1 MDGLWRTIPQKY
13 GWFFKG
19 TVGYHPILGNLPLK
33 SKITGS
39 LEVSSSTISQ
49 ARISRWWSKSQV
61 TRSDVCLWTV
71 WRCLRVSPYQWF
83 ISSLLAENKWNARC
97 IALIP
102 AASANGRTPSEGKKT
117 TGKCSLATVMMATIR
132 TLFTCTKK
140 KVKNCHPHK
149 WNIKC
154 WHPIINCG

>member
-1 MDGLWRTIPQKY
+1 MDGLWRTILLKN

-49 ARISRWWSKSQV
+49 ARISRWCSKSQV
-61 TRSDVCLWTV
+61 IRSDLCLRTV

-102 AASANGRTPSEGKKT
+102 AASANGRTPSEGKKLQENAHLRQ
-117 TGKCSLATVMMATIR
+117 SWWQRYAHFLHAP
-132 TLFTCTKK
+132 KK
-140 KVKNCHPHK
+140 KSKTVTHTNGTL
-149 WNIKC
+149 NA
-154 WHPIINCG
+154 NTQ